1 MFRQSKRHAQHWTST
16 AESGLIIAMTDEKAR
31 AAETLRKTMA
41 MLGKDDVSDA
51 SLTYLKTL
59 SLPICP
65 EPHLQSDTR
74 RHSGGQLRP
83 RSERPN
89 GESSGDVY

>member
-1 MFRQSKRHAQHWTST
+1 MPT
-16 AESGLIIAMTDEKAR
+16 AESSLIITMTDEKAR

-41 MLGKDDVSDA
+41 MLGKDDVSD
-51 SLTYLKTL
+51 TYLQTL

-65 EPHLQSDTR
+65 EPRLQSDTR

-83 RSERPN
+83 RSERPD
-89 GESSGDVY
+89 GESSSDVY